1 MTRRSDALQA
11 LVHEVVDLD
20 AEIDIARGG
29 EDEARQ
35 EFVRARQAL
44 DDARGRREKLEG
56 RRVTT
61 TTALD
66 LIRDR
71 DEVTTATVEAL
82 MKRAGRR

>member
-1 MTRRSDALQA
+1 VTKRSDALQA

-20 AEIDIARGG
+20 VEIGLALAT
-29 EDEARQ
+29 EEEARQ

-44 DDARGRREKLEG
+44 DDVRGRREALEG
-56 RRVTT
+56 RRKTT
-61 TTALD
+61 DDALG

-71 DEVTTATVEAL
+71 DEVTQATVEAL